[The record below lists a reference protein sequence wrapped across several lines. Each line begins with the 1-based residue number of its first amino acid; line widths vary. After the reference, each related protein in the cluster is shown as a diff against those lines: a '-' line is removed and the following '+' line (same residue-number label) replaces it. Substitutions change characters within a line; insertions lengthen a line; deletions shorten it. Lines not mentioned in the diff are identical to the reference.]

1 MEVSHTLAVVSNR
14 VAQRPELN
22 QEQQQ
27 REARTQQP
35 VGVEVQISREARNT
49 LASQASLATQ
59 PLTLSEPPPSAQTS
73 AIESRPVT
81 VSLNNEPQA
90 RVAERD
96 VSALPNNNTE
106 ARQPAQAPEQTT
118 AQTQQAQTVQ
128 QPTQQAAGNPQNT
141 TAENT
146 PTNQPAATNGSVQ
159 STVVSQPQASLN
171 QPANNE
177 ITNEVVLAIDI
188 REVIPD
194 ADEESEQVVNQAQQN
209 QASSADQT
217 VNVGADAEND
227 ITVASEVN
235 AQAGGVT
242 IANPN
247 LNPPAN
253 EVAAEQPNNAT
264 AAATTV
270 EEPATT
276 VTAAAIDQFRQV
288 ALSDQERQI
297 IESFDV

>member
-1 MEVSHTLAVVSNR
+1 MEVSHTLAVASNR

-27 REARTQQP
+27 REARAQQP

-81 VSLNNEPQA
+81 ISLNNEPQA
-90 RVAERD
+90 RVAENEI
-96 VSALPNNNTE
+96 SSLPNVAG
-106 ARQPAQAPEQTT
+106 ARETTQTSV
-118 AQTQQAQTVQ
+118 QTQQEITQTVQ
-128 QPTQQAAGNPQNT
+128 QPAQQAAGSPQNT
-141 TAENT
+141 IADNNT
-146 PTNQPAATNGSVQ
+146 PTNQPAVTNGGAQ
-159 STVVSQPQASLN
+159 SAVVSQSQAPLN

-177 ITNEVVLAIDI
+177 LTNEVVLAIDI

-194 ADEESEQVVNQAQQN
+194 ADEESEQVVNQNQQG
-209 QASSADQT
+209 QVDTADQT
-217 VNVGADAEND
+217 INVSADAEND
-227 ITVASEVN
+227 ITVVSEAN

-242 IANPN
+242 IPNPN

-253 EVAAEQPNNAT
+253 EVAAEQPSNAP
-264 AAATTV
+264 AIATTA
-270 EEPATT
+270 EEPAAA

-288 ALSDQERQI
+288 ALNDQERQI